1 MNPRKFA
8 TVAAAGIAAT
18 LIAAG
23 AQALAFTNG
32 SFEANPPNSVPGYN
46 ELGGGS
52 TAIPGWTTVL
62 SGVEWVD
69 PNAGGVPDFGDAE
82 DGRMIVDLANYVY
95 TGGGLEQ
102 TFDTLAG
109 TTYRVSFSGSTIQ
122 DYGRD
127 GTGKIDVT
135 APGYSHTFGVSNL
148 TATLVWT
155 QFVFD
160 FVATGASSTL
170 RFSNSEDPYA
180 HFAMID
186 AVSVTAVPLP
196 AAAWLM
202 LSGLLGLGAVA
213 RRRIGVSGAATAAA

>member
-1 MNPRKFA
+1 MNRKKLA
-8 TVAAAGIAAT
+8 TVATTGIAAV
-18 LIAAG
+18 LMASG

-46 ELGGGS
+46 SLPGAS

-62 SGVEWVD
+62 NGVEWVD
-69 PNAGGVPDFGDAE
+69 PNAGGVPDFGDAK

-95 TGGGLEQ
+95 TGGGLGQ
-102 TFDTLAG
+102 TFDTVAG
-109 TTYRVSFSGSTIQ
+109 TTYRVSFWGSTIQ

-127 GTGKIDVT
+127 GTGQIDVA
-135 APGYSHTFGVSNL
+135 APGYSNTFSVSNPA
-148 TATLVWT
+148 ATLVWT
-155 QFVFD
+155 QFFFD
-160 FVATGASSTL
+160 FVATGTSSTL
-170 RFSNSEDPYA
+170 QFSNNQDPYA

-186 AVSVTAVPLP
+186 AVSVSAVPLP

-213 RRRIGVSGAATAAA
+213 RRRVGVSGAATAAA